1 MHTNSS
7 TPELHL
13 SLEEV
18 VVLLNLMGHTLL
30 ARETLH
36 AITGHISVDE
46 ERGRLLAANCSL
58 LASGAFQ
65 PTDDGMQIDP
75 ANTRLL
81 APLADNR
88 FVVRCAAREP
98 GRPED
103 VVMFY
108 VQDDL
113 VVEQRI
119 EYEVA
124 HTLREVT
131 AADASATC
139 RSLLDLD
146 RPATFQAT
154 AFNLTDEQLEEAR
167 RLTVDGTEEAGNF
180 LRGPELDDNT
190 IALFVDDLF
199 HQRRRGS
206 VVRLEID
213 TNAETVR
220 DSGFLWLRGQSGRGW
235 LLTHET
241 SAGDPMVYVRPAN
254 TRLVRQS
261 LAAAFAPR
269 STV

>member
-36 AITGHISVDE
+36 AITGPISADE
-46 ERGRLLAANCSL
+46 ERGRLLAANRSL
-58 LASGAFQ
+58 LARGAFQ

-75 ANTRLL
+75 TYTSLL
-81 APLADNR
+81 TPLADNR

-98 GRPED
+98 DRPEE
-103 VVMFY
+103 VATFY

-119 EYEVA
+119 EYELA

-131 AADASATC
+131 SADASAIC
-139 RSLLDLD
+139 KSLLDLN
-146 RPATFQAT
+146 RPTTFQAT

-167 RLTVDGTEEAGNF
+167 RLAVDGTEEAGNF
-180 LRGPELDDNT
+180 LRGLELDDDT

-220 DSGFLWLRGQSGRGW
+220 DSGFLWLRGRSGRGW
-235 LLTHET
+235 LFTHET
-241 SAGDPMVYVRPAN
+241 GAGGPMVYVRPAN
-254 TRLVRQS
+254 AQLVNQS

-269 STV
+269 STA